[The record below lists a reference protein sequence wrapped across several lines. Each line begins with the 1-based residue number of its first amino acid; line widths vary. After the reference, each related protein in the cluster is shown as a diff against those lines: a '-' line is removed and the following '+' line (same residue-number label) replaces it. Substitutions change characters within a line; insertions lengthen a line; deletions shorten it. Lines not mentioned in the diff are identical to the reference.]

1 LLQEQAVRR
10 VAMQHEAAESIAAD
24 LIRALR
30 GRRSRAAFSKR
41 LGYRSNVVYR
51 WETGLAWPPADEL
64 LEALA
69 RRNPQLNGLFVR
81 FLGRSPSWLDPTA
94 PLGATSVAAFL
105 RELRGKTPIAALS
118 ARSGYSRFSIGRWL
132 HGRARPRLPELL
144 CLVEAASRRA
154 LDLLALLTDP
164 AHMPTVAPRWRQL
177 CVARE
182 TAYEAPWSHAVL
194 RASTRTRRPDPMVR
208 QALACSAVAAGRH
221 QRRPDARTKA
231 EGGLGAH
238 CDRAPRDRLARQLRL
253 QSFRRLARGTSAAA
267 RATATVRTSDANGHC
282 GVDGSGMRGAVLHA
296 ARRSRGR
303 GQCARVTRHSSLQ
316 RRARRFAALV
326 SEPSTPLNPTA
337 LETV

>member
-194 RASTRTRRPDPMVR
+194 RAVELRDYARNPS
-208 QALACSAVAAGRH
+208 SA
-221 QRRPDARTKA
+221 
-231 EGGLGAH
+231 
-238 CDRAPRDRLARQLRL
+238 RLARRL
-253 QSFRRLARGTSAAA
+253 GLTIEQVETGLDQLARGGQIRWSGKRWRVAQLQLVDTSA
-267 RATATVRTSDANGHC
+267 DP
-282 GVDGSGMRGAVLHA
+282 M
-296 ARRSRGR
+296 
-303 GQCARVTRHSSLQ
+303 
-316 RRARRFAALV
+316 RARKLKAGWAR
-326 SEPSTPLNPTA
+326 TA
-337 LETV
+337 IERLETGSPGSFGYSLFAVSRAELRRLRELQLQYVRAMQTVIAESTEAECVGLYCTQLVDLAVEDNALA